1 MSVNKFLYY
10 CININMTVPHP
21 DILWYCLNITG
32 TSKEYVQKSSFN
44 IFSMHNL
51 HNFTN
56 FYAFFHVLLHNLH
69 QLSIIFRPSAPTMER
84 TSV

>member
-32 TSKEYVQKSSFN
+32 TSKESVQKSSFN
-44 IFSMHNL
+44 IFSMHN
-51 HNFTN
+51 
-56 FYAFFHVLLHNLH
+56 LHNLH
-69 QLSIIFRPSAPTMER
+69 QLSIIFRPSAPTIER